1 MELATLLIV
10 IILGILSVFFSIVN
24 NLRTKKTTL
33 YNQALLSKIVKLET
47 KLSLSLGSNFNNQEK
62 QATLHHN
69 SIVQQFNTSI
79 AAQKNQLDTLYQQ
92 LGQIAQLNENKMENI
107 RRTLHENIFK
117 LQNENSKCLEDIR
130 LTVEEKLQ
138 STLEKRL
145 GESFKI
151 VSERLEMVYKGL
163 GEMQN
168 LASGV
173 GDLKK
178 VLTNVKTRGVWGE
191 AQLDAILQ
199 QIMMPDQYASNVA
212 VKFNSQDR
220 VEYAIKLPGREDNSV
235 VWLPIDAKFPL
246 DDYHR
251 LLEAQE
257 SGNLAEIDK
266 HSKSLENSLK
276 KCAKTIA
283 EKYINSPNTTDF
295 AIMFLPIEGLYAE
308 ALRRIGIIEFLQR
321 EYRIVITSPTTLCA
335 ILNSLQMGF
344 KTIAI
349 EKHSNHVW
357 KVLESIK
364 PEFSKFADLLSK
376 TKTKL
381 EQASQAISDAEIKT
395 RSIQKRLDRAEKP
408 ALEKQDSDVVGFFTS
423 EINNL

>member
-10 IILGILSVFFSIVN
+10 IILGMLSTLFSIVTA
-24 NLRTKKTTL
+24 LGAKKTNL
-33 YNQALLSKIVKLET
+33 YNQTLLSKLAEFET
-47 KLSLSLGSNFNNQEK
+47 KLSLSLGNNFDNQEK
-62 QATLHHN
+62 QSALHHH

-79 AAQKNQLDTLYQQ
+79 SAQKNQLDTLHQQ

-107 RRTLHENIFK
+107 RRTLHENISK
-117 LQNENSKCLEDIR
+117 LQDENSKRLEDIR
-130 LTVEEKLQ
+130 LIVDEKLQ

-178 VLTNVKTRGVWGE
+178 VLTNVKTRGIWGE
-191 AQLDAILQ
+191 AQLEAILQ
-199 QIMMPDQYASNVA
+199 QVMMPDQYASNVA
-212 VKFNSQDR
+212 IKFDSQDR
-220 VEYAIKLPGREDNSV
+220 VEYAIKLPGRDDNSV

-257 SGNLAEIDK
+257 NGDLTDIDK
-266 HSKSLENSLK
+266 HSKLLENSLK

-283 EKYINSPNTTDF
+283 EKYINTPTTTDF

-308 ALRRIGIIEFLQR
+308 ALRRIGIIELLQR

-344 KTIAI
+344 KTMAI
-349 EKHSNHVW
+349 EKHSSQVW

-364 PEFSKFADLLSK
+364 PELSKFANLLSK
-376 TKTKL
+376 TRTKL
-381 EQASQAISDAEIKT
+381 EQASQAISDAETKT
-395 RSIQKRLDRAEKP
+395 RSIQKRLDRAERP
-408 ALEKQDSDVVGFFTS
+408 ALEKKEGEATGLFTS
-423 EINNL
+423 EVTN